1 MRSSRFILAVGFVL
15 AVASSVTAQLD
26 RLDADRDE
34 GSRRF
39 VTIRGCVD
47 GVFLT
52 ATDVPDDGSALS
64 VVRATPAD
72 RFRVVGDDDLIE
84 ELLQH
89 SGHEVDIT
97 GMLLDETST
106 TQRAGFERSIG
117 SRSRIWIG
125 GARRP
130 VVPNTSSIPT
140 PRMDAA
146 KLPEMEIRA
155 VRHVSTRCAA

>member
-1 MRSSRFILAVGFVL
+1 MRLYQLVLGVGLVL
-15 AVASSVTAQLD
+15 VIVSSVAAQPD
-26 RLDADRDE
+26 RFDAERDE

-47 GVFLT
+47 GAFLT
-52 ATDVPDDGSALS
+52 ATDVPDDRSAVS
-64 VVRATPAD
+64 PVRATTAD

-97 GMLLDETST
+97 GTLIDETST

-117 SRSRIWIG
+117 SRARIWIG

-130 VVPNTSSIPT
+130 VVPNTSSIPA
-140 PRMDAA
+140 PRMEAA
-146 KLPEMEIRA
+146 KLPELEIRA